1 MAHEKNNQIKIL
13 KQKENKFKFLC
24 IYKTEFL
31 CLRVQFTI
39 NPLFTMGYIN
49 QKGPFFIFRK
59 KERKKERKKIKWLI
73 VYIVAVFLRI
83 LLVTNDHL
91 YSS

>member
-1 MAHEKNNQIKIL
+1 M
-13 KQKENKFKFLC
+13 
-24 IYKTEFL
+24 

-49 QKGPFFIFRK
+49 QKGPFLFSEK
-59 KERKKERKKIKWLI
+59 RKKERKKIEWLI

-83 LLVTNDHL
+83 LLLTNDHL

>member
-1 MAHEKNNQIKIL
+1 MAQEKNNEIKIL

-49 QKGPFFIFRK
+49 QKGPFLFLEKKKDRK
-59 KERKKERKKIKWLI
+59 KERKS
-73 VYIVAVFLRI
+73 
-83 LLVTNDHL
+83 NG
-91 YSS
+91 